1 MGHMARVLH
10 EVDVEIG
17 GILDPSLA
25 KAIGMTDAEL
35 KRLTSAQ
42 KTFNSIMSKLAPEA
56 GRSIGQIAEH
66 TRKAESA
73 FGRMAGQARKNFGEI
88 GRAANEPGHRGLVD
102 RESISRPLD
111 ARL

>member
-1 MGHMARVLH
+1 MARVLR

-42 KTFNSIMSKLAPEA
+42 KTFNSIMSKLAPV
-56 GRSIGQIAEH
+56 G
-66 TRKAESA
+66 
-73 FGRMAGQARKNFGEI
+73 
-88 GRAANEPGHRGLVD
+88 GL
-102 RESISRPLD
+102 
-111 ARL
+111 